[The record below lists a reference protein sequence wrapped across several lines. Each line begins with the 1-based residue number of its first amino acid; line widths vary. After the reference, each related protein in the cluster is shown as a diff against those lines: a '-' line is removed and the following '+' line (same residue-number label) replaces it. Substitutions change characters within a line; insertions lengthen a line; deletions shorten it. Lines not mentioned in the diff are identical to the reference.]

1 MNRRSAGFLV
11 QSYAVVVCI
20 SLASIWIQGL
30 GRQYSHIVSG
40 LLLRYTQSTLS
51 WRTQAFWEEEWCH
64 NANRIPIG
72 VYMYPS
78 INLSLAVLP
87 GLTGCVQ
94 VAVEVS
100 DLKMFKMFECRRHGK
115 NRISDPELKNQECLR
130 FQQIRRQKHEAVN
143 HNLELAQ
150 TFPGQNL
157 GHSRLVE
164 ELVVSVKLVVVL
176 AERRKPGIRK
186 TGTLDWGNTQENHHH
201 LPNHIWIYLCTARNA
216 TPSLNKM
223 TLVSTCLRFWLSG
236 WKEGSTWIHFVIH
249 TISTYSYV
257 IGASHRST
265 ASHSEC
271 LKLRMLK
278 SSMMSQCWTHL
289 RCYLSNK

>member
-1 MNRRSAGFLV
+1 
-11 QSYAVVVCI
+11 
-20 SLASIWIQGL
+20 
-30 GRQYSHIVSG
+30 
-40 LLLRYTQSTLS
+40 
-51 WRTQAFWEEEWCH
+51 
-64 NANRIPIG
+64 
-72 VYMYPS
+72 MYPS

-201 LPNHIWIYLCTARNA
+201 LPKSYLNLPVHCKERYTKLKQDDLSKHMFKVLIERMERRINMDPFCY
-216 TPSLNKM
+216 TYNKYILLCNWGITQKYSESLRVLEVEDVEVVDDVAVLDTLEVLPLKQIANSDCSISVYH
-223 TLVSTCLRFWLSG
+223 LVSC
-236 WKEGSTWIHFVIH
+236 HFI
-249 TISTYSYV
+249 
-257 IGASHRST
+257 
-265 ASHSEC
+265 C
-271 LKLRMLK
+271 MLK
-278 SSMMSQCWTHL
+278 FHL
-289 RCYLSNK
+289 KMCASFIKVICKYSNGTLLGIPQEP